1 VTLDALAGAVRAG
14 SGRPVHVARRLDEVI
29 PAILDI
35 ARPGDAVLTLGA
47 GSIGSLPAQLVDA
60 LTKRRGA
67 AR

>member
-1 VTLDALAGAVRAG
+1 VRAG
-14 SGRPVHVARRLDEVI
+14 SGRPVHVAKRLDEVI
-29 PAILDI
+29 PAILEI

-60 LTKRRGA
+60 LKRRGG